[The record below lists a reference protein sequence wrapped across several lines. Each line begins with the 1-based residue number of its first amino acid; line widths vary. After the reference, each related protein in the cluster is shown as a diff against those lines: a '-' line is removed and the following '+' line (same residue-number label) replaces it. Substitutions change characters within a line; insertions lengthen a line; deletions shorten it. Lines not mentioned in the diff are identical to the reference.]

1 MKSDRINAIC
11 EKLKINR
18 NKALHIT
25 RKLENTSDIFEK
37 LDIMDLLDSLEELPN
52 DSGVSELRE
61 YQEAKE
67 TFKRLYTLSARG
79 IIQILSTD
87 FMFGRNDP
95 TSSFNY
101 SEPEA
106 PLKAVKKIGF
116 LPKAY
121 RGGPI
126 KAAMNS
132 PYLKV
137 NKKAV
142 EFYDDLPHDLK
153 FSETFLEAVRKKI
166 RIIRSMKAA

>member
-1 MKSDRINAIC
+1 MKNERMISIC
-11 EKLKINR
+11 EMLKRNR

-25 RKLENTSDIFEK
+25 RKLENTNDIFEK
-37 LDIMDLLDSLEELPN
+37 LDILDLLDSLEELPN
-52 DSGVSELRE
+52 DTGVSELKE
-61 YQEAKE
+61 YQETKE
-67 TFKRLYTLSARG
+67 IYKRLYTLSARG
-79 IIQILSTD
+79 IIQILTAD
-87 FMFGRNDP
+87 FMFGQNDP
-95 TSSFNY
+95 ASSFNY

-137 NKKAV
+137 SKKAV

-153 FSETFLEAVRKKI
+153 FSQTFPETVRKKI
-166 RIIRSMKAA
+166 RLIRNMKAA